1 MKQEIVFILD
11 RSGSMSGCETDTI
24 GGYNSFLSKQQQE
37 EGVAQVTTVL
47 FDHDYELLHDA
58 VDLQAV
64 NPITAAEYFVR
75 GNTALLDA
83 VGRTIGRVKAR
94 ADKAIFVIITDGFEN
109 ASVEFNYARVRELI
123 TERMAAGWEF
133 IYLGADL
140 GNLDDADRLG
150 IRKDRTAAFAK
161 GRTVAMYD
169 QMSQNVS
176 EIRKGKQM
184 PQDWDKGIKGDDKL
198 D

>member
-1 MKQEIVFILD
+1 LQNCF
-11 RSGSMSGCETDTI
+11 TI
-24 GGYNSFLSKQQQE
+24 GGYNCFLRKQHKE
-37 EGVAQVTTVL
+37 EGAAQVTTVL

-83 VGRTIGRVKAR
+83 VGRTSGRVNAR
-94 ADKAIFVIITDGFEN
+94 ADKAIFVSITDGFEN
-109 ASVEFNYARVRELI
+109 ANVEFNYARVREMI
-123 TERMAAGWEF
+123 AGRM
-133 IYLGADL
+133 
-140 GNLDDADRLG
+140 
-150 IRKDRTAAFAK
+150 AAFAK
-161 GRTVAMYD
+161 GRTAAMYD
-169 QMSQNVS
+169 PMSQNVS